1 MMGLNMKRAAALL
14 LASVLLLPPGCGGAQ
29 TPPAAEPSSS
39 SAEEM
44 PSAAVCMGVVSHPV
58 HRLVQLGVMEAAD
71 ELGYEGHILGLE
83 EGSMQELLDCW
94 LQGAEDHDIGGAVCW
109 VGDASAY
116 EFLKELHGMGVKTVV
131 PHFPHSYEETKD
143 FIDAN
148 VYYDQS
154 AAAEMVADYLGG
166 KLRNAGIQSGGI
178 GVTVNNLFVS
188 HEDAE
193 TFQQYMSEQYPE
205 FTVLD
210 MSAEGYDDPAGRVAQ
225 YIRDNPELVA
235 AFGAAST
242 SPQAWA
248 QAKDATGRGDIMVVG
263 CGYLPDSLYLLRSG
277 KLDALVATP
286 LYEDGYAGMELIDE
300 MLRGKIYNTSVSL
313 WRHNLE
319 TPLIYIGGKGLQDPG
334 TYADMHTRSKAR
346 FSINRDD

>member
-58 HRLVQLGVMEAAD
+58 HRLVQLGFMEAAD

-166 KLRNAGIQSGGI
+166 KLRNAGI
-178 GVTVNNLFVS
+178 
-188 HEDAE
+188 
-193 TFQQYMSEQYPE
+193 
-205 FTVLD
+205 
-210 MSAEGYDDPAGRVAQ
+210 
-225 YIRDNPELVA
+225 
-235 AFGAAST
+235 
-242 SPQAWA
+242 
-248 QAKDATGRGDIMVVG
+248 
-263 CGYLPDSLYLLRSG
+263 
-277 KLDALVATP
+277 
-286 LYEDGYAGMELIDE
+286 
-300 MLRGKIYNTSVSL
+300 
-313 WRHNLE
+313 
-319 TPLIYIGGKGLQDPG
+319 
-334 TYADMHTRSKAR
+334 
-346 FSINRDD
+346 